1 MTELIN
7 KIRGIT
13 LKKFLEPEFDDCYI
27 VEICISKNNKIEIF
41 IDSDSDMTINK
52 CASISRFV
60 DKEIEDALLINEKYT
75 LEVSSPGLNRPLVK
89 RQFSKNTGRFIRI
102 KTKDHLVIE
111 GILSF
116 VDDKKIIVEIENK
129 KDIIKNELSFDEI
142 EEAKIIFKFNKR

>member
-1 MTELIN
+1 
-7 KIRGIT
+7 
-13 LKKFLEPEFDDCYI
+13 
-27 VEICISKNNKIEIF
+27 
-41 IDSDSDMTINK
+41 MTINK